1 MHSAETFIED
11 GKETESG
18 DEESKGDID
27 VITDDAAKIAL

>member
-11 GKETESG
+11 GKESG